1 MALGPQAS
9 TRAPIESGQFDS
21 HFEGEQPPSA
31 SRSVGLR
38 RPRSARGWR
47 GPIAACLAL
56 VLSGCASQNTPLAGT
71 FDSVS
76 FVRDQYQQR
85 LGADRAVG
93 LEVPFQIDDAVREAI
108 EGRVTVGAAEPVRAN
123 QVLEFVFSYLDL
135 QYSLTPTRDAV
146 ETFHAG
152 EGNCLS
158 FVNLFVGVAREKRLN
173 PFYVEVRDYNRW
185 SFREGMVVSHGHIVA
200 GMRVDGNL
208 ATYDFLPYRAK
219 SYRDFKAIDDVRAA
233 AHYFNNL
240 AAESLLAG
248 NVDQAYELAG
258 IAVDLEPGFDK
269 AVNNLAVSLLR
280 LGRPQEAADLLAESL
295 EFHPES
301 VHLLTNQVRAQ
312 QQLGNHDEAG
322 ALLGRIESLEL
333 ANPFFYVY
341 RGELALASGDTE
353 TALSYMRRAL
363 KQDTELPEVH
373 IGLVKIFLAVG
384 DKDRALHHL
393 ERALKLDATHDEA
406 RRYAGL
412 LLGPAAQSESR

>member
-1 MALGPQAS
+1 MAGRHGAAS
-9 TRAPIESGQFDS
+9 DRGLSVRERAPIVGGHRVSDS
-21 HFEGEQPPSA
+21 WRA
-31 SRSVGLR
+31 SRSGRPPTGR
-38 RPRSARGWR
+38 RVV
-47 GPIAACLAL
+47 AAVCLAWG
-56 VLSGCASQNTPLAGT
+56 LSGCASQNAPLSGA
-71 FDSVS
+71 FDSIG
-76 FVRDQYQQR
+76 FVRDQYRQR
-85 LGADRAVG
+85 LGATRSQG
-93 LEVPFQIDDAVREAI
+93 LEVPFQIDDSVREAI
-108 EGRVTVGAAEPVRAN
+108 EGRVNLGAGEPVRAN

-146 ETFHAG
+146 ETFRAG

-219 SYRDFKAIDDVRAA
+219 SYRDFEAIDDLRAA

-248 NVDQAYELAG
+248 NVEKAYELAG

-280 LGRPQEAADLLAESL
+280 LDRAQEAADMLAEAI
-295 EFHPES
+295 EFHPDS

-322 ALLGRIESLEL
+322 ALLGRIEGLEL

-353 TALSYMRRAL
+353 TALSYMRKAL

-412 LLGPAAQSESR
+412 LLGPAGQSDSR